1 MVPYLL
7 LDKMDRCQTVTDI
20 DGYFLEQVGSRFYF
34 WFACADDAPEFRI
47 FAETYGNSL
56 SI

>member
-34 WFACADDAPEFRI
+34 WFACAEDEPKF
-47 FAETYGNSL
+47 L
-56 SI
+56 SSFIG